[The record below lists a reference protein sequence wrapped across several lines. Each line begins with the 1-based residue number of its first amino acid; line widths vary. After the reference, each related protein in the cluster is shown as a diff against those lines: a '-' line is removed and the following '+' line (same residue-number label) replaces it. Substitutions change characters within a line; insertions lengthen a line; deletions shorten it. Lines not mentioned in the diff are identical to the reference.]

1 MIVAMLFL
9 IMMKNNH
16 GDDTAIAVDVAIAI
30 TVAIALQCSTFVCIL
45 SSLLLIII
53 CPSADES
60 SLRKESRLFGFGAQG
75 SNTKGPPEAFAEPDH
90 INSFCQLPAP

>member
-60 SLRKESRLFGFGAQG
+60 SLRKESRLFRVLVL
-75 SNTKGPPEAFAEPDH
+75 KDPPKP
-90 INSFCQLPAP
+90 SLSQTT